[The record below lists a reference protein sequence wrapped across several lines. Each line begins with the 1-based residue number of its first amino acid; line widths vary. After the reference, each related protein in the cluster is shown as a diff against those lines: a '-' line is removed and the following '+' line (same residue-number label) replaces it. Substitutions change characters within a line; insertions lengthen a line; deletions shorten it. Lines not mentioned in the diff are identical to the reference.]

1 MPRLLSWSYGR
12 WLLLAIL
19 VIVLDQYSKWLVL
32 QHFEL
37 YQTLRLTSWFNLT
50 LAYNTGAAFSF
61 LNDAGGW
68 QRWLFVVLAVVIS
81 GVLLVWL
88 RRAQQLRLQALALA
102 LVIGGAIGN
111 VIDRVRLGYV
121 IDFIDWHYQ
130 DWHWPVFNIA
140 DSAISVGVVLL
151 IVDSLFNADTS
162 SR

>member
-1 MPRLLSWSYGR
+1 MSWQYGR
-12 WLLLAIL
+12 WLLLAVL
-19 VIVLDQYSKWLVL
+19 VILLDQYSKWLVL

-37 YQTLRLTSWFNLT
+37 YQSLRLSAWFNLT

-68 QRWLFVVLAVVIS
+68 QRWLFVLLAVVIS

-88 RRAQQLRLQALALA
+88 WRAQQLRLQALALA

-121 IDFIDWHYQ
+121 IDFIDWHYR

-151 IVDSLFNADTS
+151 IVDSLFNAPAS
-162 SR
+162 SK

>member
-1 MPRLLSWSYGR
+1 MSWPYGR
-12 WLLLAIL
+12 WLLLAVL

-37 YQTLRLTSWFNLT
+37 YESLRLSSWFNLT

-68 QRWLFVVLAVVIS
+68 QRWLFVVLAVVIT

-88 RRAQQLRLQALALA
+88 QRARHLRLQALALA

-111 VIDRVRLGYV
+111 VIDRIRLGHV
-121 IDFIDWHYQ
+121 IDFIDWHYR
-130 DWHWPVFNIA
+130 DWHWPVFNLA

-151 IVDSLFNADTS
+151 IADSLLS
-162 SR
+162 SRNPDE

>member
-1 MPRLLSWSYGR
+1 MTMSWPYGR
-12 WLLLAIL
+12 WLLLAVL

-37 YQTLRLTSWFNLT
+37 YESLRLSSWFNLT

-68 QRWLFVVLAVVIS
+68 QRWLFVVLAVVIT

-88 RRAQQLRLQALALA
+88 QRARHLRLQALALA

-111 VIDRVRLGYV
+111 VIDRIRLGHV
-121 IDFIDWHYQ
+121 IDFIDWHYR
-130 DWHWPVFNIA
+130 DWHWPVFNLA

-151 IVDSLFNADTS
+151 IADSLLS
-162 SR
+162 SRNPDE

>member
-1 MPRLLSWSYGR
+1 MSRLLSWAYGR
-12 WLLLAIL
+12 WLLLAAL

-37 YQTLRLTSWFNLT
+37 YQTLRLTAWFNLT

-88 RRAQQLRLQALALA
+88 RRAQQLRQQALALA

-121 IDFIDWHYQ
+121 IDFIDWHYR
-130 DWHWPVFNIA
+130 DWHWPVFNLA

-151 IVDSLFNADTS
+151 IADSLLNDRDS
-162 SR
+162 SH